1 MKVHKAYEE
10 AMNRKAH
17 RYALL
22 KAAKEEGKV
31 DWVFTEH
38 DWTALKAG
46 DTGEELYVTV
56 RMEITKDK
64 YLKYKNTYERMQRAR
79 QAKGSRDPKGE

>member
-1 MKVHKAYEE
+1 MHKTYTD

-31 DWVFTEH
+31 DWGFTER

-46 DTGEELYVTV
+46 DTGEEMMVTV
-56 RMEITKDK
+56 RIAVPKDK
-64 YLKYKNTYERMQRAR
+64 YLKYKNTYERMQKAR
-79 QAKGSRDPKGE
+79 QAKESKNEDMG